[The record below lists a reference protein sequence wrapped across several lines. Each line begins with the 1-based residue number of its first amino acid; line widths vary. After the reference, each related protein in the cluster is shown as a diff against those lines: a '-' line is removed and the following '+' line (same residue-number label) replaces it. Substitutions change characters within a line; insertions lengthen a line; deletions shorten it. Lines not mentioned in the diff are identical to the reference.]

1 MPRGVNMDIEITPNE
16 VIAEMQRR
24 FPKELEICL
33 QGVQIKKMGEL
44 LEVPSAEKFDY
55 EFEDAEVSS

>member
-1 MPRGVNMDIEITPNE
+1 MDIEINPNE
-16 VIAEMQRR
+16 LIAEMQRR

-44 LEVPSAEKFDY
+44 LDEATPEDEEPKFEVVQ
-55 EFEDAEVSS
+55 DAEVSS